1 MKIEDIKSF
10 LKQNKITYEKLSEL
24 SGISISALKK
34 IFSGQAKYPRV
45 DTVEAIEKALGLDE
59 KPYDWYMLTPQE
71 NELITEYRQL
81 IPAMRDYILDS
92 VKKLNDAQK
101 NNRVRIIRSWIEA
114 AALFSHSF
122 LSAILSFC

>member
-24 SGISISALKK
+24 SGISISAL
-34 IFSGQAKYPRV
+34 KYPRV

-101 NNRVRIIRSWIEA
+101 K
-114 AALFSHSF
+114 
-122 LSAILSFC
+122 

>member
-10 LKQNKITYEKLSEL
+10 LKQNKITYEKLYEL
-24 SGISISALKK
+24 SGISISTIKK

-101 NNRVRIIRSWIEA
+101 K
-114 AALFSHSF
+114 
-122 LSAILSFC
+122 

>member
-45 DTVEAIEKALGLDE
+45 DTVEATKRLS
-59 KPYDWYMLTPQE
+59 DWTKSLTIGMCSPRRK
-71 NELITEYRQL
+71 T
-81 IPAMRDYILDS
+81 S
-92 VKKLNDAQK
+92 
-101 NNRVRIIRSWIEA
+101 
-114 AALFSHSF
+114 
-122 LSAILSFC
+122 

>member
-45 DTVEAIEKALGLDE
+45 DTVEANCRPFFYVGKSIVLLYHK
-59 KPYDWYMLTPQE
+59 
-71 NELITEYRQL
+71 I
-81 IPAMRDYILDS
+81 
-92 VKKLNDAQK
+92 NDCQD
-101 NNRVRIIRSWIEA
+101 VI
-114 AALFSHSF
+114 
-122 LSAILSFC
+122 

>member
-1 MKIEDIKSF
+1 MENSEKISLIKAELKRQGWKYEDLSRKSGIPISTV
-10 LKQNKITYEKLSEL
+10 LKVL
-24 SGISISALKK
+24 SGNTPH
-34 IFSGQAKYPRV
+34 PRV
-45 DTVEAIEKALGLDE
+45 DPIFALEQALGLDE

-101 NNRVRIIRSWIEA
+101 K
-114 AALFSHSF
+114 
-122 LSAILSFC
+122 

>member
-45 DTVEAIEKALGLDE
+45 DTVDAIEKALGLDE

-81 IPAMRDYILDS
+81 VPAMRDYILDS

-101 NNRVRIIRSWIEA
+101 K
-114 AALFSHSF
+114 
-122 LSAILSFC
+122 